1 MTDRYT
7 FDAGPYVLGALSPD
21 ERLAFEAHLAGC
33 TECDSQVREFA
44 GLPGL
49 LSRLPADEVTAAL
62 SVQPEPPATL
72 LPALQFAVRRE
83 RRSRRLRVAVSGL
96 AAAFLAIAGTAV
108 VARQFGS
115 TAGNPSGP
123 GASAQAQPQSRA
135 EPRLNL
141 KAEGDEPVSANAAL
155 VSKAWGTAIDM
166 KCTYFGREWPDA
178 DKGTD
183 HVYKLQVTD
192 RSDKRHEAGTW
203 IVSLGQEAQVQ
214 VSTSIK
220 KDQIK
225 SIQVLNPGDKVV
237 LDLTM

>member
-7 FDAGPYVLGALSPD
+7 FDAAPYVLGALSPD

-83 RRSRRLRVAVSGL
+83 RRSRRLRVAVSGI

-123 GASAQAQPQSRA
+123 GVIAQPQV

-141 KAEGDEPVSANAAL
+141 KAEGDEPVAANAAL

-192 RSDKRHEAGTW
+192 RSNKTHEVGEW
-203 IVSLGQEAQVQ
+203 IVSLGREVQVQ
-214 VSTSIK
+214 GSTSIM

-225 SIQVLNPGDKVV
+225 SIQVLNPGEKVV
-237 LDLTM
+237 LDLAM